1 VSTKRKELDTRT
13 LDFSGAEH
21 TKEASKKMSLSLA
34 NRARF
39 RTNPLWVEC
48 TEEEEEAESRASSNH
63 GVRLPWHANETMSSK
78 NETMSGMSSKK
89 GARMTQTGH
98 SPRETK
104 RDTCRGEIR
113 FMASS
118 PTNNDAS
125 KPRDQPTF
133 QVERT
138 GQFMRASCRLAP
150 DGDFANK
157 MVAHRI
163 VVKSLAVPNNPI

>member
-21 TKEASKKMSLSLA
+21 RKEAFKKMNLSLA

-48 TEEEEEAESRASSNH
+48 TEEEAESRTSSNH
-63 GVRLPWHANETMSSK
+63 GVRLPSHA

-89 GARMTQTGH
+89 GARMTQTGQ
-98 SPRETK
+98 SPKEKKRE
-104 RDTCRGEIR
+104 TCRGEIR

-118 PTNNDAS
+118 PANNDAS
-125 KPRDQPTF
+125 KPRDQPSF

-157 MVAHRI
+157 MGAHRSI
-163 VVKSLAVPNNPI
+163 VKSLAVPNNPV